1 MKHADGIL
9 NVCCGLSLSMVC
21 TSKKKRYL
29 ISICDKLIASVLL
42 SKPRESFSAIIEQ
55 SADELNAKIVKNIS
69 GIEAT
74 LLVCLLVPLYS
85 RFLLQQRRGSL
96 VSRQVLSLL

>member
-21 TSKKKRYL
+21 TSKKKYL

-42 SKPRESFSAIIEQ
+42 SKPGESFSAKTEQ
-55 SADELNAKIVKNIS
+55 SAGELNAKTVKNIS

-74 LLVCLLVPLYS
+74 LFVCPLVPLYS

-96 VSRQVLSLL
+96 VSQQVLSLL